1 MKFIIGTAILA
12 AVATSFS
19 ACSVD
24 AFTTQPLMGRCSSSS
39 MTNTALASEAAATA
53 TEETKTP
60 TIDRALIR
68 KEIAGLTKDNFDATL
83 QKIEPFLL
91 TDAGATF
98 HTKCMKRLQRNAKVL
113 GATVPTTFAKEAK
126 ATEKRRMKQKAF
138 IEAKELEA
146 ADAAG
151 EVDTDAGA
159 PEDDAAAAE

>member
-19 ACSVD
+19 AYTVD
-24 AFTTQPLMGRCSSSS
+24 AFTTQPLMGRCSPSS
-39 MTNTALASEAAATA
+39 MTTALASEAAATA